1 MYVSIIDGYLYIIKV
16 YLTFIFIGS
25 IKFCWSKMILGGLN
39 AILFHKD
46 KSYSIFF
53 KNILII
59 IK

>member
-25 IKFCWSKMILGGLN
+25 IKFCRSKIILGGLN
-39 AILFHKD
+39 VILFHKE

-53 KNILII
+53 KNISF
-59 IK
+59 